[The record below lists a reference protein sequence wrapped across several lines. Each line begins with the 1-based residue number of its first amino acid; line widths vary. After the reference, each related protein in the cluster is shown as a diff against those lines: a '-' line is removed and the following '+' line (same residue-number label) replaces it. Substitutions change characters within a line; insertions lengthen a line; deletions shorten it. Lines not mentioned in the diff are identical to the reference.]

1 MVTLRQL
8 HYFVTVAE
16 EGKLTGA
23 ARKLYVAQ
31 PALSQAIAQLEQQL
45 GVRLLERHAR
55 GVTLTAAGEAFYAKA
70 HTAVNAA
77 SEAELFAR
85 SLVRANTGVLEFG
98 FMGTLPMVD
107 APELFAA
114 FDAAAP
120 DVEVLFRELPFPC
133 DPIVAWLEPVDVA
146 LCCAPTPHPD
156 VEVRALRS
164 EPRFVLASASHH
176 LAEHSELSVGD
187 VLDERFVGSH
197 PSADP
202 LWTGVWTLN
211 DHRDGAAPD
220 LTGDRANS
228 TQEVTAV
235 VLSGRAI
242 AVTPASR
249 ARDELASVAG
259 LVAIPLRDAD
269 PVELALVWRA
279 DNRNPLLTALLE
291 VASAAADGRRRGEE
305 DARPSAIGSQ
315 EQPSSTGR

>member
-1 MVTLRQL
+1 MITLRQL

-70 HTAVNAA
+70 HAAVHAA

-107 APELFAA
+107 APELFAG
-114 FDAAAP
+114 FSAAAHEV
-120 DVEVLFRELPFPC
+120 DVLFRELPLPS
-133 DPIVAWLEPVDVA
+133 DPIRAWLEPVDVA
-146 LCCAPTPHPD
+146 MCCAPTPHPE
-156 VEVRALRS
+156 VELRPLRS
-164 EPRFVLASASHH
+164 ESRVVLASAGHH
-176 LAEHSELSVGD
+176 LAQHSELSVAD
-187 VLDERFVGSH
+187 VLDERFVGSD

-202 LWTGVWTLN
+202 LWTGVWTLD
-211 DHRDGAAPD
+211 DHRGGPAPH
-220 LTGDRANS
+220 LTGDRTNS
-228 TQEVTAV
+228 THEVTAV

-249 ARDELASVAG
+249 ARDTLASVAG
-259 LVAIPLRDAD
+259 LVAIPLRDAE
-269 PVELALVWRA
+269 PV
-279 DNRNPLLTALLE
+279 E
-291 VASAAADGRRRGEE
+291 VASTVMADGNGAGK
-305 DARPSAIGSQ
+305 DGRPGRTGVQ
-315 EQPSSTGR
+315 ERESTGR